1 MAARCANVAA
11 SGREREASL
20 ENARR
25 LDVHLWANL
34 RMRLMFDPLARGLG
48 RYIASE

>member
-1 MAARCANVAA
+1 M
-11 SGREREASL
+11 
-20 ENARR
+20 
-25 LDVHLWANL
+25 LDGSTSTCGANL